1 MAYIKVEKDPELVRD
16 TNTGVILNINK
27 EEISAARK
35 RKLERRQKEKDFE
48 NLKNEV
54 GDIKN
59 LLNKIIEKLDGSNT
73 N

>member
-35 RKLERRQKEKDFE
+35 RKLERRKKEQEFE
-48 NLKNEV
+48 DLKNEV

-59 LLNKIIEKLDGSNT
+59 MLTKIIEKLDG
-73 N
+73 